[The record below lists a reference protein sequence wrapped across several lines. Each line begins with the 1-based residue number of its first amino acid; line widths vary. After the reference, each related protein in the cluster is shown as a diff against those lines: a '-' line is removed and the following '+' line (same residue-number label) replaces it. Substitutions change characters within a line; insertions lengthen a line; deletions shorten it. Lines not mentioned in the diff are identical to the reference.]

1 MLNYNSETQTISI
14 IAKDTGDFIVDID
27 NYLLDVGDV
36 VYFTVN
42 TSLEQENPLISKEVR
57 EFYDNQAL
65 FHLTVEDTDLAPG
78 DYYYDIQVNTADGR
92 VDTVLGPSKF
102 KVSGGVRF

>member
-1 MLNYNSETQTISI
+1 MLKYNNETQTISI
-14 IAKDTGDFIVDID
+14 IAKDTGDFIVNIN

-42 TSLEQENPLISKEVR
+42 TGLEKENPLISKEVKD
-57 EFYDNQAL
+57 FYNNQAI

-92 VDTVLGPSKF
+92 VDTVMGPSKF